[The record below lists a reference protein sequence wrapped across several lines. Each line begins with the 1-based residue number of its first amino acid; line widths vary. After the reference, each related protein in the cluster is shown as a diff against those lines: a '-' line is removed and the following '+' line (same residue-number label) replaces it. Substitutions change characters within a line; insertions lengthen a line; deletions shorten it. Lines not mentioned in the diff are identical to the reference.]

1 MFRRSLKLSKS
12 SSFFLFGA
20 RGTGKSTLL
29 REVLFSSGEALSIDL
44 LLPGEFDRLMRNPES
59 LLDQIRGLPP
69 EVEWVILDEVQKI
82 PPLLDVV
89 HYAIENFKIKFAL
102 SSSSARKLKRG
113 GANLLAGRAFVYNL
127 FPLTVFELGES
138 FDLETQLKYPQQMLS
153 TLSL

>member
-1 MFRRSLKLSKS
+1 
-12 SSFFLFGA
+12 
-20 RGTGKSTLL
+20 
-29 REVLFSSGEALSIDL
+29 
-44 LLPGEFDRLMRNPES
+44 MRNPES